1 MELIQQYNNYIIIA
15 LSAYS
20 LLLTILII
28 IALVKSSNEKKR
40 WLSFTEGVNVSNIE
54 ELLSNNASRISALEE
69 ENRNIKAELKN
80 IDMNLSFAVQNV
92 GIVKY
97 DAFDNVGN
105 HLSFSLALLDR
116 YKNGVVITSI
126 YGRDFT
132 TLYGK
137 PVRLGK
143 SEYPLSE
150 EEEDAIDRAL
160 KGMDKAKIRQ

>member
-1 MELIQQYNNYIIIA
+1 MEFIENYSNIIFSGLIIFSFLITLIVIA
-15 LSAYS
+15 LSIKVSKA
-20 LLLTILII
+20 
-28 IALVKSSNEKKR
+28 KKK
-40 WLSFTEGVNVSNIE
+40 WHSFTDGVNVKNIE
-54 ELLSNNASRISALEE
+54 ELLSSHTTRISLLEE
-69 ENRNIKAELKN
+69 ENQSLKAELKN

-97 DAFDNVGN
+97 NAFDNVGN
-105 HLSFSLALLDR
+105 HLSFSLAMLDR

-143 SEYPLSE
+143 SDYPLSQE
-150 EEEDAIDRAL
+150 EEEAIDRAL
-160 KGMDKAKIRQ
+160 KGIDKAKIK